1 MTGILARLD
10 ELEAR
15 NETDCG
21 GAWRT
26 TGTTGQLPTA
36 PTERAYVIQLLL
48 SCADVEELDGAHGR
62 EHRANYWRRL
72 VTLADIQV
80 RHNEHDDA
88 AATLARCIP
97 HLHEQHGISAALL
110 EHI

>member
-26 TGTTGQLPTA
+26 TGTTGQLPVA
-36 PTERAYVIQLLL
+36 PTERAYVVQFLL
-48 SCADVEELDGAHGR
+48 SCADVEELDGGHGR

-72 VTLADIQV
+72 VTLAASGD
-80 RHNEHDDA
+80 EDA
-88 AATLARCIP
+88 AATLAKLLP
-97 HLHEQHGISAALL
+97 HLHKQHGISAALL
-110 EHI
+110 DQI

>member
-1 MTGILARLD
+1 MSILARLD
-10 ELEAR
+10 ELETKHA
-15 NETDCG
+15 TDFA

-26 TGTTGQLPTA
+26 TGATGLLPSA
-36 PTERAYVIQLLL
+36 PTERAYVVQFLL

-72 VTLADIQV
+72 VTLAEIQV
-80 RHNEHDDA
+80 RHAEHDDA
-88 AATLARCIP
+88 AAKLAKCIP

-110 EHI
+110 DHIA